1 MGVFEGDILLI
12 ETPDGGDIVFE
23 NGCVKPCKDF
33 STAVYLSLFGGNKDD
48 AGTVKNRRTWWAN
61 TLRETPES
69 EKMISRFQAIITGL
83 PLSLKNI
90 RKAETAAALD
100 LDWLK
105 NEGVAD
111 EIIVEGKTRGKNIFV
126 LKIEIKNSGTSL
138 YEKEFSLLWENGIH
152 GV

>member
-1 MGVFEGDILLI
+1 MGVFEGDVLLI

-23 NGCVKPCKDF
+23 NGYVKPCKDF
-33 STAVYLSLFGGNKDD
+33 STAVYLSLFGGNKND

-61 TLRETPES
+61 TLRETPEG

-83 PLSLKNI
+83 PLSVKNI
-90 RKAETAAALD
+90 RKAETAAVLD
-100 LDWLK
+100 LEWLK

-111 EIIVEGKTRGKNIFV
+111 EIITEGKTRGKNIFA
-126 LKIEIKNSGTSL
+126 LKIEIKNNGKSL
-138 YEKEFSLLWENGIH
+138 YEKEFSLFWENGIH

>member
-1 MGVFEGDILLI
+1 MGDFAGDVLLI
-12 ETPDGGDIVFE
+12 ETPDGGDIVLE
-23 NGCVKPCKDF
+23 DGRVKPCKDF

-61 TLRETPES
+61 TLRETPEG

-83 PLSLKNI
+83 PLSVKNI
-90 RKAETAAALD
+90 RKAETAAVLD
-100 LDWLK
+100 LEWLK
-105 NEGVAD
+105 NEGAAD

-126 LKIEIKNSGTSL
+126 LKIEIKNSGKNL